1 MPTCYAFDFEDW
13 DKILTEGG
21 FSKDE
26 IGELRIGLQK
36 ITKNAISRTQKDLKT
51 VETFKGRFDGI
62 FLQIYLR

>member
-26 IGELRIGLQK
+26 IGDEIGLQK
-36 ITKNAISRTQKDLKT
+36 ITKNAT
-51 VETFKGRFDGI
+51 
-62 FLQIYLR
+62 